1 MPIKKFQNK
10 AGRSIMRNIAGEE
23 ANQAFKNSC
32 EIFLKSLYTFKKQYG
47 EVEDWE
53 EETFNVFINST
64 NGIFRMRMRQIRRE
78 YESSLTNKKTKQEL
92 RWITL
97 INTLKNAF
105 KEQKESKVKS
115 VMYDLNL
122 YC

>member
-1 MPIKKFQNK
+1 MPTKKIQNK

-32 EIFLKSLYTFKKQYG
+32 RIFLKSLYTFIKQYG
-47 EVEDWE
+47 EVNEWE
-53 EETFNVFINST
+53 EDSFTVFINST
-64 NGIFRMRMRQIRRE
+64 NGIFRMRMRQIRKE
-78 YESSLTNKKTKQEL
+78 YESSLTQKKIKQEIK
-92 RWITL
+92 WITL

-105 KEQKESKVKS
+105 KQQKESKVKS
-115 VMYDLNL
+115 VIYNLSL